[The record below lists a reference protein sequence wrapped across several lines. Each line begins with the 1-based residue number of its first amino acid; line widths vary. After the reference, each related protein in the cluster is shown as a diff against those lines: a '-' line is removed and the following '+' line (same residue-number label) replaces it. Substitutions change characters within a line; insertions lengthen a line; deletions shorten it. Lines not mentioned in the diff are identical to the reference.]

1 MPCQVIIPFDQLLIN
16 EHLKTQFSAV
26 LLITTIIGVAH
37 DLHVNKCE
45 HGKPTLA
52 THTHTRI
59 KKRHFIRRVTA
70 GCLSDDSAFLREAV
84 T

>member
-37 DLHVNKCE
+37 DLHVNMCE
-45 HGKPTLA
+45 HQ
-52 THTHTRI
+52 
-59 KKRHFIRRVTA
+59 HFRNALQKVTA
-70 GCLSDDSAFLREAV
+70 GCLLDDSAFLGEV
-84 T
+84 VI